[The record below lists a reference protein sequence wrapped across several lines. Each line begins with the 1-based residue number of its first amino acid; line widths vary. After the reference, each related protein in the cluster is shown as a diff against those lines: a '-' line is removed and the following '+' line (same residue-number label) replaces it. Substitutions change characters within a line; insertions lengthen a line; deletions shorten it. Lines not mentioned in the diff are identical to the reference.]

1 MVLKILVDPK
11 GALEDLIS
19 TEILI
24 ILKIYVVFCQELVLK
39 LARLE
44 HLCTSKLVECFTNV
58 ALNSV
63 ATL

>member
-1 MVLKILVDPK
+1 MVQKILVDPK
-11 GALEDLIS
+11 GALLDLIS

-24 ILKIYVVFCQELVLK
+24 ILKIYVVFCKELVLK

-44 HLCTSKLVECFTNV
+44 HLCTSKLMECFANV